1 MVFIVKSGTFQATQK
16 NLNHTT
22 NRPGHPSIASKPVT
36 KKPKELMLLE
46 KGQIFGEE
54 SHLNKQDDEN

>member
-36 KKPKELMLLE
+36 KKPKELMLFE

-54 SHLNKQDDEN
+54 SHLNKQDDEK